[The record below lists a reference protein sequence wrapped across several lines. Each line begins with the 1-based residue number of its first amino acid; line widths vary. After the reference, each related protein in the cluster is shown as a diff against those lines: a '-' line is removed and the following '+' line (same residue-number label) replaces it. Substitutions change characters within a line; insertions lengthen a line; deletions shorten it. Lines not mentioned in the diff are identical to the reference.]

1 MRDYGEL
8 VREAIA
14 KAHKEAEAKT
24 GRFEVGRRYSTR
36 SVCDHNCIFSYEI
49 IKRTEKTVTIADDF
63 GRVKR
68 CKIYNGSRAEY
79 ILPEGSF
86 SMCPVLSAGA

>member
-14 KAHKEAEAKT
+14 KAHKEAEKA
-24 GRFEVGRRYSTR
+24 GRFEVGKHYATR
-36 SVCDHNCIFSYEI
+36 SVCDHSCVFVYEI
-49 IKRTEKTVTIADDF
+49 IKRTEKTVTIADSF
-63 GRVKR
+63 GKVKR
-68 CKIYNGSRAEY
+68 CKIHKDSRAEY

-86 SMCPVLSAGA
+86 SMCPVLYAGV